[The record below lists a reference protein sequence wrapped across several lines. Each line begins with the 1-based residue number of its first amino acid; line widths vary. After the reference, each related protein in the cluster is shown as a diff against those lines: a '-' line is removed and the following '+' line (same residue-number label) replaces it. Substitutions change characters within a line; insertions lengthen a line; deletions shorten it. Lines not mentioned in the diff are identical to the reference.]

1 MAEPSL
7 NFVQHGLR
15 PTSKLII
22 LALASVALLMLDNRY
37 DAIKRSRS
45 YVAAALYPLQWLAKQ
60 PINLTQDAWGYLQN
74 QHQLQRDNDALKK
87 QNAQWQ
93 IRWQQ
98 QQSQI
103 QALTHLNA
111 IKQLQDTALPQANI
125 AEIMSAGLNPI
136 ADRFTINQG
145 SRDHIR
151 AGDPVT
157 DEHGLVGQ
165 VSSVQPFSAE
175 VTLLTSGQSV
185 IPAMVARTGVRTLVY
200 GRPGGV
206 DLRYFPTDANLQ
218 AHDLLV
224 TSGMDSIYPAGI
236 PIATVTSAL
245 AGNGSPY
252 YRVQLQASANIRS
265 SRFVLVIPQK
275 KAVGTS
281 AAATSNTAANAHE

>member
-15 PTSKLII
+15 PTSKLVI
-22 LALASVALLMLDNRY
+22 LALASIALLMLDNRY
-37 DAIKRSRS
+37 DVIQRSRS
-45 YVAAALYPLQWLAKQ
+45 YVTTALYPLQWLMKQ
-60 PINLTQDAWGYLQN
+60 PIDLTEDAWGYLQN
-74 QHQLQRDNDALKK
+74 QHNLQRDNQALKK

-93 IRWQQ
+93 LRWQQ
-98 QQSQI
+98 QQSQL

-111 IKQLQDTALPQANI
+111 IKELQNTALPQAKI
-125 AEIMSAGLNPI
+125 AEIISTGLNPI

-145 SRDHIR
+145 SRDGIL

-175 VTLLTSGQSV
+175 VTLLTNSQSV
-185 IPAMVARTGVRTLVY
+185 IPAMIARTGVRTLVY
-200 GRPGGV
+200 GKPSGV
-206 DLRYFPTDANLQ
+206 DLRYFPTDADLQ
-218 AHDLLV
+218 PHDLLV

-236 PIATVTSAL
+236 PIATVTSAQ
-245 AGNGSPY
+245 AANGSPY
-252 YRVQLQASANIRS
+252 YRVQLQASADIRS

-275 KAVGTS
+275 KASGASPEMTS
-281 AAATSNTAANAHE
+281 HSASDAS